1 MFSTLKRSLKCR
13 RINKLYNK
21 IANIDLVKLP
31 HSKVPTLLNEL
42 VNILTLL
49 QNDCDYSPRVLAKLH
64 IGFWSKDIVS
74 LLANLDE
81 VVELIEQESSLK
93 SFMISV
99 REETVVSFDDWL
111 STGDDMVV
119 DCNAGINEVVL
130 RVRKLQQ
137 QLASVGLAEPET
149 LEYFV
154 IKLWRLIKDVISFT
168 NALYN
173 LQRGKGNV

>member
-1 MFSTLKRSLKCR
+1 MLSTLKRSLKCH

-21 IANIDLVKLP
+21 IANIDLAKLP
-31 HSKVPTLLNEL
+31 HSKVPALLDQL

-49 QNDCDYSPRVLAKLH
+49 QSDCDYSPRALAQLTV
-64 IGFWSKDIVS
+64 GFWSKD
-74 LLANLDE
+74 
-81 VVELIEQESSLK
+81 VVELIGYLDEAVEILDKESSLK
-93 SFMISV
+93 SFMVSV
-99 REETVVSFDDWL
+99 REEKITSFDDWL

-119 DCNAGINEVVL
+119 DCMAGTKEVIL

-137 QLASVGLAEPET
+137 QLAFVGLTEPET

-168 NALYN
+168 NSLYI
-173 LQRGKGNV
+173 LQRGSV